1 LWLAALLGVDALH
14 QSSDGLAPSLV
25 SVTTGPDPP
34 PGVDTAPTPAPFPS
48 RFAGTVD
55 AATTRRTR
63 SDPRLMPELTTRL
76 ADGWQRAL
84 RMLPL
89 ALVPLALALTDV
101 GKIRSVVGFDGL
113 HVGVRLGLPVSVV
126 TPWQFVSV
134 PQTGVNVDAGVPLD
148 ALPVAVVT
156 VPLFLVVQAAL
167 TAGYF
172 GAIADHLATGEYR
185 FVDNAVAYFGPFL
198 VLTALPVLLLLP
210 FALGLFGL
218 GVGGENAGALLPFVV
233 LSVPVIVVAA
243 YLFFVTPY
251 LVVLRETG
259 LVDAAR
265 GSYALAV
272 SGGPYLAYAAG
283 VAGFVLLVSP
293 LATVLVVSVPLV
305 GLLVWLPGGSVL
317 GLALNVATMRFVSDV
332 DETVPPLERWPDDH
346 SADDSGIEDGDE

>member
-1 LWLAALLGVDALH
+1 M
-14 QSSDGLAPSLV
+14 
-25 SVTTGPDPP
+25 
-34 PGVDTAPTPAPFPS
+34 PAF
-48 RFAGTVD
+48 
-55 AATTRRTR
+55 
-63 SDPRLMPELTTRL
+63 TTRL

-84 RMLPL
+84 GMLPL
-89 ALVPLALALTDV
+89 ALVPLAFALTDV
-101 GKIRSVVGFDGL
+101 GKIRSVVAFDGV
-113 HVGVRLGLPVSVV
+113 HVGFRLGLPVSVV

-134 PQTGVNVDAGVPLD
+134 PQTGVNVDPGVPLD
-148 ALPVAVVT
+148 ALPVAAVT

-185 FVDNAVAYFGPFL
+185 FVDNAVTYFGPFL

-218 GVGGENAGALLPFVV
+218 GVAGGGMGALLPFVV
-233 LSVPVIVVAA
+233 LSVPVVVAVA

-283 VAGFVLLVSP
+283 VAGFVILFSP

-305 GLLVWLPGGSVL
+305 GLPVVFLGGSVL
-317 GLALNVATMRFVSDV
+317 GLALNVTTMRFVSDV
-332 DETVPPLERWPDDH
+332 DEAVPPLGDWPDDH
-346 SADDSGIEDGDE
+346 SAADADIEDGDER